1 MSQLIF
7 NILKA
12 EEKGRS
18 PIEVIVK
25 NDSTRRKQSKQTGSQ
40 KNNIF
45 FRETTAD
52 TDKLLLT
59 LDKVL
64 KSAKLKIESVSNI
77 KIISHKE
84 AGLTSQRI
92 VRAIKQALDF

>member
-1 MSQLIF
+1 MPQIIF
-7 NILKA
+7 KIEKA
-12 EEKGRS
+12 GERGRS
-18 PIEVIVK
+18 PIEIIVK
-25 NDSTRRKQSKQTGSQ
+25 NNNKSYSQT
-40 KNNIF
+40 
-45 FRETTAD
+45 TVD

-64 KSAKLKIESVSNI
+64 KSAKLKIELVKDI

-92 VRAIKQALDF
+92 VKAIKQALDF

>member
-12 EEKGRS
+12 GEHGKS
-18 PIEVIVK
+18 PIEIII
-25 NDSTRRKQSKQTGSQ
+25 
-40 KNNIF
+40 KNNNKTYSKI
-45 FRETTAD
+45 TAE

-64 KSAKLKIESVSNI
+64 KSAKLKIELVKDI
-77 KIISHKE
+77 KVISHKE

>member
-1 MSQLIF
+1 MSQLTFKID
-7 NILKA
+7 KA
-12 EEKGRS
+12 GERGRS

-25 NDSTRRKQSKQTGSQ
+25 NGEKTYQ
-40 KNNIF
+40 K
-45 FRETTAD
+45 TTD
-52 TDKLLLT
+52 NTDKLLST

-64 KSAKLKIESVSNI
+64 KSAKLKIEQVKNI

>member
-1 MSQLIF
+1 MPQIIF
-7 NILKA
+7 KIQKA
-12 EEKGRS
+12 GERGRS
-18 PIEVIVK
+18 PIEIIVK
-25 NDSTRRKQSKQTGSQ
+25 NNNKSYSQ
-40 KNNIF
+40 I
-45 FRETTAD
+45 TAE

-64 KSAKLKIESVSNI
+64 KSAKLKIELVKDI
-77 KIISHKE
+77 KVISHKE

>member
-1 MSQLIF
+1 MPQLIF
-7 NILKA
+7 KIEKA
-12 EEKGRS
+12 GERGRS

-25 NDSTRRKQSKQTGSQ
+25 NGGKTHSQTTD
-40 KNNIF
+40 N
-45 FRETTAD
+45 
-52 TDKLLLT
+52 TDKLLST

-64 KSAKLKIESVSNI
+64 KSAKLKIDQVKNI

>member
-1 MSQLIF
+1 MPQLIF
-7 NILKA
+7 KIQPASTRGGEPTRGRKA
-12 EEKGRS
+12 RKKGHS
-18 PIEVIVK
+18 GIEMIVK
-25 NDSTRRKQSKQTGSQ
+25 NRAKTYSQTTD
-40 KNNIF
+40 N
-45 FRETTAD
+45 

-59 LDKVL
+59 LDRVL
-64 KSAKLKIESVSNI
+64 KSAKLKIEQVKNI